1 MSDERRR
8 ESSDVYS
15 NARLINLLSMLYHC
29 ITTARRR
36 GGRTLQE
43 FSNPPGFYYSTVGT
57 VYSTVRVRVRVQY
70 STVMQMQYSTV

>member
-36 GGRTLQE
+36 GEGEGAELKLSRNSRIHQDFITVL
-43 FSNPPGFYYSTVGT
+43 YCKYTVGT
-57 VYSTVRVRVRVQY
+57 VQYTVQY
-70 STVMQMQYSTV
+70 SNTVQY